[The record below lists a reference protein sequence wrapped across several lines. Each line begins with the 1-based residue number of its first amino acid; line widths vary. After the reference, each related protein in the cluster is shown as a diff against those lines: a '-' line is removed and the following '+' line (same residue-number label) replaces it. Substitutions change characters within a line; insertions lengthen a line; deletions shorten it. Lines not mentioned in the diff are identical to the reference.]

1 MKKEGF
7 FFIFF
12 WIRNCKLLNLEKRI
26 LEVFSD
32 LKNRKKQKIEK
43 EPIRLAIQVP

>member
-7 FFIFF
+7 FFFF

-43 EPIRLAIQVP
+43 EPIRLAIPVQ